1 MILLRRLR
9 VTAFKHLRNIEL
21 WFPRRGSI
29 LIEGHNESGKSTLF
43 EAIYFALY
51 GRALV
56 GEHQGQPS
64 LEALLPHGEERAQVY
79 LAIQIGATELEVTR
93 TLTRTRGASK
103 VDHRAKLGI
112 LRPGAPAET
121 ISAVNAVNDRI
132 LQEMNGLDSAI
143 LRNSCLMEQ
152 QALDRIETLPRIERE
167 KAISRLLGIEAIQRI
182 KEELRVKKQD
192 EEQLEQAAER
202 LEIAHRRQ
210 EARQADEAAQRATRE
225 LRAAKAHAALL
236 ARDSLTSELQT
247 EQVEREKVAGELSR
261 MRERANSA
269 AALEEAR
276 AKGEESARLLREAEQ
291 QENALAVLRARQ
303 GHSASAGDIA
313 TDRSRQLAQIADEI
327 AAAEAGE
334 REQRTHVATTQ
345 RRARSTGLFAGIA
358 GVAAAIVGAAA
369 ALTHLLW
376 LLPLA
381 LVLAVAAFI
390 GLIRWRR
397 CRGNVR
403 NGQGKFA
410 ALTTEIVQLRANF
423 AAMQRLSV
431 PAGEFEYVTPSEIAA
446 HEQQAQA
453 AHNASEEGLRAFGY
467 ALTSSGV
474 SLSDASLG
482 NASLVEMQQAHE
494 AMVQT
499 LRGEMTRL
507 DVQGTQR
514 QQGGL
519 EAREQHLRLRC
530 AELAAHCDE
539 QRQQLTALLAEEGI
553 AASADDSSDALVA
566 RWPALAAGG
575 DCAAL
580 AEELARYNGIAQ
592 KLRQQVDDMCQRN
605 GFDAETLDVAV
616 CQIARD
622 ELEQGLRQRRLA
634 AEMAGD
640 VFARIVQRVLPET
653 EAHMRALL
661 PELTDGRYRDVWLR
675 SDDESSAD
683 LRIQLWD
690 EQAGRFVGKQL
701 FSGGTRDQA
710 SLALRLAF
718 ALATLPKELGAM
730 PGFIFLDEPLSSFD
744 DRRSQA
750 LVDVLTRGTIG
761 RQFPQVFLI
770 SHSQSFDP
778 AAFTCALRM
787 SRGQVASSTLP
798 DEQAAGAQ
806 WQQD

>member
-9 VTAFKHLRNIEL
+9 VTAFKHLRNIDL

-64 LEALLPHGEERAQVY
+64 LEALLPHGEAQAQVY

-93 TLTRTRGASK
+93 TLTRGANK
-103 VDHRAKLGI
+103 VDHRAKLAI
-112 LRPGAPAET
+112 LRPGASAET
-121 ISAVNAVNDRI
+121 ISTVNAVNDRI

-182 KEELRVKKQD
+182 KEELRIKKQD
-192 EEQLEQAAER
+192 EEQLEQATVR
-202 LEIAHRRQ
+202 LEIACRRQ
-210 EARQADEAAQRATRE
+210 EAHQADEAAQRATRE
-225 LRAAKAHAALL
+225 LRAAKAHTALL
-236 ARDSLTSELQT
+236 ARDSLSNELQT
-247 EQVEREKVAGELSR
+247 AQVERETVAGELSR
-261 MRERANSA
+261 MRERTKSA
-269 AALEEAR
+269 AVLEQAR
-276 AKGEESARLLREAEQ
+276 AKGEESARLLRAAEQ

-303 GHSASAGDIA
+303 GHSVSAGEIEA
-313 TDRSRQLAQIADEI
+313 SRSSLLAQIAGEITAAEARERERRKQI
-327 AAAEAGE
+327 AAA
-334 REQRTHVATTQ
+334 QSS
-345 RRARSTGLFAGIA
+345 ARLSGLFAGIVGA
-358 GVAAAIVGAAA
+358 CAIVIGAAA
-369 ALTHLLW
+369 ALAHLFW

-381 LVLAVAAFI
+381 MALTVATIIALV
-390 GLIRWRR
+390 RWRR
-397 CRGNVR
+397 MRGRIRVES
-403 NGQGKFA
+403 GKITVSANETAQLRGRYEGMRHISAVTGDSAGVAREDIA
-410 ALTTEIVQLRANF
+410 ALD
-423 AAMQRLSV
+423 
-431 PAGEFEYVTPSEIAA
+431 
-446 HEQQAQA
+446 QQAQA
-453 AHNASEEGLRAFGY
+453 AHIASEEGLRAFGS

-474 SLSDASLG
+474 SLSDTSLG
-482 NASLVEMQQAHE
+482 YASLVEMQQAHE
-494 AMVQT
+494 AMVQA
-499 LRGEMTRL
+499 LQGEMTRL
-507 DVQGTQR
+507 DVQRTQR
-514 QQGGL
+514 QQGSL
-519 EAREQHLRLRC
+519 EAREQHLRVQC
-530 AELAAHCDE
+530 ADLAAQCAE

-553 AASADDSSDALVA
+553 AASADDSSESLIAS
-566 RWPALAAGG
+566 WPALATDG

-592 KLRQQVDDMCQRN
+592 KLRQQVDDICQRN
-605 GFDAETLDVAV
+605 GLDAETLVVAE
-616 CQIARD
+616 CQTAYD

-675 SDDESSAD
+675 SDDENSAD

-787 SRGQVASSTLP
+787 SGGRVMRSTLP
-798 DEQAAGAQ
+798 EEQAARAQ